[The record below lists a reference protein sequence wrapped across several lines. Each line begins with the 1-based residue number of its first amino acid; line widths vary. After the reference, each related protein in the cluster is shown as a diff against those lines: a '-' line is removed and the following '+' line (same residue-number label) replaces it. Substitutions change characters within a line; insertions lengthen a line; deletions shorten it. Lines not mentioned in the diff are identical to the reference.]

1 MSITKLLYGL
11 AALPL
16 IAGVAS
22 AETPKS
28 TAVSKKPA
36 QLNEKQMDKVTAGWR
51 LLEIDTSNTSWT
63 LISVYSGGLPPVT
76 VGTSTT
82 PVASACPNCYLSLSS
97 PALSI
102 YSAFGP
108 GNPLVAAP

>member
-1 MSITKLLYGL
+1 MSMTKLLYGL

-16 IAGVAS
+16 LIGVAS

-28 TAVSKKPA
+28 TAAAKKPT
-36 QLNEKQMDKVTAGWR
+36 QLSEKQMDKVTAGWR

-63 LISVYSGGLPPVT
+63 LVSVYSGSLPEPAAPGATAVP
-76 VGTSTT
+76 GS
-82 PVASACPNCYLSLSS
+82 CPNCYLSMSS

-108 GNPLVAAP
+108 GNPLVPTP

>member
-16 IAGVAS
+16 IVGVAS

-28 TAVSKKPA
+28 TAAAKKPA

-51 LLEIDTSNTSWT
+51 LTEIDVSNTSWT
-63 LISVYSGGLPPVT
+63 LISVYSGSLPTGNVGTTTVPVT
-76 VGTSTT
+76 GS
-82 PVASACPNCYLSLSS
+82 CPNCYLSLAS

-108 GNPLVAAP
+108 GNPIVAAP

>member
-16 IAGVAS
+16 IVGVAS

-28 TAVSKKPA
+28 TAAAKKPA
-36 QLNEKQMDKVTAGWR
+36 QLNEKQMDKVTAGWK
-51 LLEIDTSNTSWT
+51 LAEIDVSNTSWT
-63 LISVYSGGLPPVT
+63 LISVYSGSLPAP
-76 VGTSTT
+76 GTGTT
-82 PVASACPNCYLSLSS
+82 PVSGSCPNCYLSMSS

-108 GNPLVAAP
+108 SNPIVP

>member
-1 MSITKLLYGL
+1 MSIIKLLYGL

-28 TAVSKKPA
+28 VAVAKKPT
-36 QLNEKQMDKVTAGWR
+36 QLNEKQMDKVTAGFR
-51 LLEIDTSNTSWT
+51 LLEIDVSNTSWT
-63 LISVYSGGLPPVT
+63 LISVYSGSLPAPST
-76 VGTSTT
+76 GTT
-82 PVASACPNCYLSLSS
+82 PVSGSCPNCYLSLSS

-108 GNPLVAAP
+108 GNPIAP

>member
-1 MSITKLLYGL
+1 MSIIKLLYGL

-28 TAVSKKPA
+28 VAVAKKPT
-36 QLNEKQMDKVTAGWR
+36 QLNEKQMDKVTAGFR
-51 LLEIDTSNTSWT
+51 LLEIDVSNTSWT
-63 LISVYSGGLPPVT
+63 LISVYSGSLPAP
-76 VGTSTT
+76 GTGTT
-82 PVASACPNCYLSLSS
+82 PVSGSCPNCYLSLSS

-108 GNPLVAAP
+108 GNPIVP

>member
-1 MSITKLLYGL
+1 MSIIKLLYGL

-28 TAVSKKPA
+28 AAVAKKPT
-36 QLNEKQMDKVTAGWR
+36 QLNEKQMDKVTAGFKFR
-51 LLEIDTSNTSWT
+51 EIDVSNTSWT
-63 LISVYSGGLPPVT
+63 LVSVYSDGLPPVT
-76 VGTSTT
+76 VGTNTT
-82 PVASACPNCYLSLSS
+82 PVASQCSNCYLNLVS

-108 GNPLVAAP
+108 GAVLIPK